1 MNIENGIHKDMSRIL
16 VTGGTGYIGSH
27 TTVELMQQGYKVT
40 IVDNLSNSSIDV
52 LDGIAAIVGE
62 KPDFANIDCGNFV
75 DLDAVFKQYPDIVG
89 VIHFAASKAV
99 GESVEKPLL
108 YYRNNLGSL
117 VTLLEVMK
125 LHEVQNIVF
134 SSSCTVY
141 GQPDKAHLPVDETA
155 PIQTALSPYGNT
167 KQINEEIIRDEA
179 HADASL
185 HATLLRYFNPIGAHP
200 SALIGE
206 LPNGVPQNLL
216 PFITQTA
223 AGLRPEL
230 KVFGNDYNTPDGSCI
245 RDYIYVVDLA
255 KAHVKAIERMLNAK
269 DREQVEVFNLGTGT
283 GLSVL
288 TLIHEFEAA
297 TGVKIPY
304 TIVGRREGDIEQ
316 VWAAPKRANEVL
328 GWKADTPIRDVLAS
342 AWNWEKHIRNIK

>member
-1 MNIENGIHKDMSRIL
+1 MARIL

-27 TTVELMQQGYKVT
+27 TTVELMQQGYDVT
-40 IVDNLSNSSIDV
+40 IVDNLSNSSVDV
-52 LDGIAAIVGE
+52 LDGIASIVGR
-62 KPDFANIDCGNFV
+62 KPDFANIDCANV
-75 DLDAVFKQYPDIVG
+75 MDLDNVFRQYPDIVG

-99 GESVEKPLL
+99 NESVEKPLL
-108 YYRNNLGSL
+108 YYYNNLGSL
-117 VTLLEVMK
+117 ISVLEVMK
-125 LHEVQNIVF
+125 LHQVPNIVF

-141 GQPDKAHLPVDETA
+141 GQPDAEHLPVDETA
-155 PIQTALSPYGNT
+155 PIQKALSPYGNT

-179 HADASL
+179 HADKNL
-185 HATLLRYFNPIGAHP
+185 QATILRYFNPIGAHP

-255 KAHVKAIERMLNAK
+255 KAHVKAIDRMLK
-269 DREQVEVFNLGTGT
+269 VEERDQVEVFNLGTGT

-288 TLIHEFEAA
+288 TLIREFEAA
-297 TGVKIPY
+297 TGVKLPY

-316 VWAAPKRANEVL
+316 VWAEPKKANEVL
-328 GWKADTPIRDVLAS
+328 GWKADTPIRDVLLS
-342 AWNWEKHIRNIK
+342 AWKWEKRIRNIK

>member
-1 MNIENGIHKDMSRIL
+1 MSRIL

-27 TTVELMQQGYKVT
+27 TAVELMQQGYDVT

-52 LDGIAAIVGE
+52 LDGIAEIVGR
-62 KPDFANIDCGNFV
+62 KPDFANVDCGNFM
-75 DLDAVFKQYPDIVG
+75 DLDQVFKQYSDIEG

-117 VTLLEVMK
+117 VTLLEVMR
-125 LHEVQNIVF
+125 LHGVKNLVF
-134 SSSCTVY
+134 SSSCTLY
-141 GQPDKAHLPVDETA
+141 GQPDAEHLPVDETA
-155 PIQTALSPYGNT
+155 PIQKALSPYGNT
-167 KQINEEIIRDEA
+167 KQINEEIICDEA
-179 HADASL
+179 HADKTLS
-185 HATLLRYFNPIGAHP
+185 ATILRYFNPIGAHP

-255 KAHVKAIERMLNAK
+255 KAHVKAIDRMLNAK
-269 DREQVEVFNLGTGT
+269 DRQQVEVFNLGTGT

-288 TLIHEFEAA
+288 TLINEFEAA

-316 VWAAPKRANEVL
+316 VWAAPEKANKIL

-342 AWNWEKHIRNIK
+342 AWKWEKHIRNIQ

>member
-1 MNIENGIHKDMSRIL
+1 MSRIL

-27 TTVELMQQGYKVT
+27 TAVELMQQGYDVT

-52 LDGIAAIVGE
+52 LDGIAEIVGR
-62 KPDFANIDCGNFV
+62 KPEFANVDCGNFM
-75 DLDAVFKQYPDIVG
+75 DLDQVFKQYSDIEG

-117 VTLLEVMK
+117 VTLLEVMR
-125 LHEVQNIVF
+125 LHGVKNLVF

-141 GQPDKAHLPVDETA
+141 GQPDAQHLPVDETA
-155 PIQTALSPYGNT
+155 PIQKALSPYGNT
-167 KQINEEIIRDEA
+167 KQINEEIICDEA
-179 HADASL
+179 HADKTL
-185 HATLLRYFNPIGAHP
+185 NATILRYFNPIGAHP

-255 KAHVKAIERMLNAK
+255 KAHVKAIDRMLNAK
-269 DREQVEVFNLGTGT
+269 DRQQVEVFNLGTGT

-288 TLIHEFEAA
+288 TLINEFEAA

-316 VWAAPKRANEVL
+316 VWAAPEKANKIL

-342 AWNWEKHIRNIK
+342 AWKWEKHIRNIQ